1 MGVCPSFFF
10 FWDAHLLFFF
20 DGRIS
25 PRRPS
30 SAHLFFLG
38 RPSSSFFFD
47 GRFFTVFFNPQKI
60 KSACENFV
68 FAFFYIFYG
77 KKIISRTVLIGGGK
91 FGSWT
96 HFFYFSSKFHFF
108 YNLFAHLSPIFF
120 FFEAPIFFKKKRWA
134 LFFGAHLP
142 PIFFFSPIF
151 RISLY
156 DQLRIWLEILRS
168 SFMCI
173 FRVFFIFPCQ
183 NYILSGSNLEYRQS

>member
-1 MGVCPSFFF
+1 MGVSPS
-10 FWDAHLLFFF
+10 
-20 DGRIS
+20 
-25 PRRPS
+25 
-30 SAHLFFLG
+30 FFLG

-108 YNLFAHLSPIFF
+108 ENLFAHLSPIFF
-120 FFEAPIFFKKKRWA
+120 FW
-134 LFFGAHLP
+134 GAHLLQKKKMGAIFWRPSSAHLFFFP
-142 PIFFFSPIF
+142 PIFRLSLIIGEISDIRIYEDLSWRFF
-151 RISLY
+151 L
-156 DQLRIWLEILRS
+156 
-168 SFMCI
+168 
-173 FRVFFIFPCQ
+173 
-183 NYILSGSNLEYRQS
+183 

>member
-1 MGVCPSFFF
+1 MGVSPSFFF
-10 FWDAHLLFFF
+10 GTPIFFFFF

-30 SAHLFFLG
+30 SAHLFFFG
-38 RPSSSFFFD
+38 TPIFFIFFY

-108 YNLFAHLSPIFF
+108 ENLFAHLSPIFF

-142 PIFFFSPIF
+142 PIFFFSAHLSPIPNKGFLKFWDLQAYSATQF
-151 RISLY
+151 RK
-156 DQLRIWLEILRS
+156 
-168 SFMCI
+168 
-173 FRVFFIFPCQ
+173 
-183 NYILSGSNLEYRQS
+183 GSMHAANFA